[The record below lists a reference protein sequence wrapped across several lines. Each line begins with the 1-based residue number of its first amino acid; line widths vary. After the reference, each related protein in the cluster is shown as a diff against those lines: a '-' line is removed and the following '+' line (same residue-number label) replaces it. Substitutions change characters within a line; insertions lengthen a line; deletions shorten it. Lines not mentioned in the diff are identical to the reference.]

1 MDSVSVIVLALIG
14 LVAVAIVAF
23 AWIRGRSVSNN
34 VYQTQPGTQIQ
45 SSNTDFVFDD
55 SGMPFSKRLINTIH
69 YIDPDTSRF
78 VEYIWATRYG
88 LEVSTFS
95 DSRKIP
101 HNAKGTFK
109 DMQEIIKEHFEIIY
123 SNPRFIR
130 ALRHANSPWG
140 EQYAD
145 FYVVAEKN
153 EDMLIS
159 AIGNEADVVALMA
172 AIDKRFTIPAS
183 IEVKTLV
190 GYSDSSPAT
199 SSDIVIE
206 GEAALAFDEFYPYF
220 KDFTIDELVEAYQAS
235 SADALIL
242 IGPRG
247 TGKSTFL
254 RTLMLKIKAKMYALA
269 DQESLLADPRFTTF
283 LRSLGTN
290 AVIGIEDADNLI
302 KPRSSGNAQMSM
314 ILNYLD
320 GVVDHNTKMIIS
332 TNLPTLR
339 ETDEALVRKGRTFRV
354 LEFQS
359 LYGEQINV
367 ARGVLGKD
375 PIEVTDETKMT
386 LAEALNYDPDDNSL
400 RTVQTIGFGGRSQ

>member
-1 MDSVSVIVLALIG
+1 
-14 LVAVAIVAF
+14 
-23 AWIRGRSVSNN
+23 
-34 VYQTQPGTQIQ
+34 
-45 SSNTDFVFDD
+45 
-55 SGMPFSKRLINTIH
+55 
-69 YIDPDTSRF
+69 
-78 VEYIWATRYG
+78 
-88 LEVSTFS
+88 
-95 DSRKIP
+95 
-101 HNAKGTFK
+101 
-109 DMQEIIKEHFEIIY
+109 MQEIIKQHFTIIY
-123 SNPRFIR
+123 SNPWFIR
-130 ALRHANSPWG
+130 ALRHARTEGG
-140 EQYAD
+140 EEYAQ

-159 AIGNEADVVALMA
+159 AIGDEADVAALMT

-183 IEVKTLV
+183 IEVRTLV
-190 GYSDSSPAT
+190 GYSDSGPAT

-220 KDFTIDELVEAYQAS
+220 KDFTIDELVEAYPAS
-235 SADALIL
+235 TADALIL

-254 RTLMLKIKAKMYALA
+254 RTLMLKIKAKIYALA

-283 LRSLGTN
+283 LRSLGN
-290 AVIGIEDADNLI
+290 KAVIGIEDADNLI
-302 KPRSSGNAQMSM
+302 KPRSSGNTQMSM

-367 ARGVLGKD
+367 ARGVLGKE

-386 LAEALNYDPDDNSL
+386 LAEALNYDPTDNSL
-400 RTVQTIGFGGRSQ
+400 RTVQSIGFGGRSH

>member
-1 MDSVSVIVLALIG
+1 
-14 LVAVAIVAF
+14 
-23 AWIRGRSVSNN
+23 
-34 VYQTQPGTQIQ
+34 
-45 SSNTDFVFDD
+45 
-55 SGMPFSKRLINTIH
+55 
-69 YIDPDTSRF
+69 
-78 VEYIWATRYG
+78 
-88 LEVSTFS
+88 
-95 DSRKIP
+95 
-101 HNAKGTFK
+101 
-109 DMQEIIKEHFEIIY
+109 
-123 SNPRFIR
+123 
-130 ALRHANSPWG
+130 
-140 EQYAD
+140 
-145 FYVVAEKN
+145 
-153 EDMLIS
+153 MLIS